1 MSLEQ
6 EVNSSET
13 SPYIELFIIDCTIIN
28 KPMYYFT
35 TGAASVTFDG
45 QVYTGMGIR
54 LTGVGTNSS
63 AAPARPT
70 LEVQNLVGL
79 DGAFLKLFGTLCFEN
94 EDMVGVEIT
103 YVRTFQNFLASGFS
117 APPLKYTIGKK
128 LSHNR
133 TAIKFELRSP
143 LDRDRSFLPK
153 RRMLKKDFPGLGIN
167 KRVG

>member
-1 MSLEQ
+1 MSFEQ

-28 KPMYYFT
+28 KPIYYLT
-35 TGAASVTFDG
+35 TSAASLTFGG
-45 QVYTGMGIR
+45 QVYTGCDMKI
-54 LTGVGTNSS
+54 TGVGANSN
-63 AAPARPT
+63 AAPARPV

-94 EDMVGVEIT
+94 EDMVGVDIT
-103 YVRTFQNFLASGFS
+103 YIRTFQNYLTSGVS

-143 LDRDRSFLPK
+143 LDRDRAYLPK
-153 RRMLKKDFPGLGIN
+153 RRMLKKDFPGLGLN